1 MIRKRGVTPKT
12 QTYERSMEQDED
24 WDVISVEDIA
34 AEFQITFL
42 AEIIERGE
50 KVNVN
55 MGDVSGWFEEDGER
69 FHFMPIVQFH
79 PFEDG
84 AGFQLVHFHTDMEE
98 DHKERASYYT
108 FKKSKVYT
116 DLRSLKATSACRWPL
131 PMTVSTSQSPMCV
144 FLFTMAGRLSM
155 MI

>member
-1 MIRKRGVTPKT
+1 
-12 QTYERSMEQDED
+12 MEQDED

-69 FHFMPIVQFH
+69 FHFIADRTVPPVRRRCGIPTCALPYRHGGRPQGEGKLLHVQ
-79 PFEDG
+79 
-84 AGFQLVHFHTDMEE
+84 
-98 DHKERASYYT
+98 
-108 FKKSKVYT
+108 KV
-116 DLRSLKATSACRWPL
+116 
-131 PMTVSTSQSPMCV
+131 
-144 FLFTMAGRLSM
+144 
-155 MI
+155 